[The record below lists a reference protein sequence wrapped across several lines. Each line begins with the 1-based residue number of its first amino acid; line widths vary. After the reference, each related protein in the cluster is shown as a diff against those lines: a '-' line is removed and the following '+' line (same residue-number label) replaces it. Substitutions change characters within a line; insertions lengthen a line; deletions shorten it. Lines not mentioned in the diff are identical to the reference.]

1 MSDIWEEKYSKKQD
15 RKFWKNKESGET
27 TWIQPEGLEKKGD
40 KVKTAKEEGKSTG
53 TANVEWEWVEKYS
66 EKHKKKFWKHKTTG
80 ETTWKEPPKP
90 VAPVT
95 SSVEKKDSG
104 NENSAAEWEW
114 VEKYSEKH
122 KKKFWKHKTT
132 GETTWKEPPKPVAP
146 VTSSVEKKDSGN
158 ENSAAEWE
166 WLEKYSEKHKK
177 KFWKHKTTGETTW
190 KEPPMPVAPATSSV
204 EKKDDGN
211 DNADKA
217 VEWEWVEKY
226 SEKHKKKFWKH
237 KTTGETTWKEPPKP
251 VAPATSSVEKK
262 GDGNVNADKAVEW
275 EWVEKYSEKHK
286 KKFWKHKTTGET
298 TWKEPAKPVG
308 PATSSVEKKDDGNV
322 NADKAVEWEWVEK
335 YSEKHKKKFWK
346 HKTTG
351 ETTWKEPAKPV
362 APATS
367 SADDGNVNAD
377 KAVEWEWEEKYSE
390 KHKKKFW
397 KHKTTGETTWKEPP
411 KPVAPA
417 TSSVEKKDD
426 GNVNADKAVE
436 WEWVEKYSEKHKKKF
451 WKHKT
456 TGETTWKEP
465 AKPVAPATSSTE
477 KKDSGNKDSEKDST
491 AAGGSIQNK
500 KDGSSQPLL
509 PCGLFFHSVSNSI
522 KKLRPHFGKL
532 LSISGEPI
540 FLLYDNCEACK
551 VDEVTAAEKEMVASK
566 VASGGKNNQSINLA
580 SAGATV
586 ALFLN
591 DFEGITYSAE
601 VMYSWMSH
609 WVVISFLTFFCL
621 FTVPL

>member
-90 VAPVT
+90 VAPAT
-95 SSVEKKDSG
+95 SSTEKKDSG

-146 VTSSVEKKDSGN
+146 ATSSVEKKDSGN

-190 KEPPMPVAPATSSV
+190 KEPPKPVAPATSSV

-211 DNADKA
+211 ENADKA

-262 GDGNVNADKAVEW
+262 GDVNVNADKAVEW

-298 TWKEPAKPVG
+298 TWKEPPKPVA
-308 PATSSVEKKDDGNV
+308 PATSSAEKKDDGNV
-322 NADKAVEWEWVEK
+322 NPDKAVEWEWVEK

-351 ETTWKEPAKPV
+351 ETTWKEPPKPV

-417 TSSVEKKDD
+417 TSSAEKKDD
-426 GNVNADKAVE
+426 GNDNADKAVE

-465 AKPVAPATSSTE
+465 PKPVAPATSSTE

-540 FLLYDNCEACK
+540 FLLYNNCEACK

-566 VASGGKNNQSINLA
+566 VASGGKNNQSLNLA

-609 WVVISFLTFFCL
+609 WVVISLLTFFCL